1 MTKVQLRWMI
11 SLMTLAAL
19 AVVGLQAY
27 IWRQSLDEA
36 REQFDLRVQA
46 AMVSV
51 YNLMSNPE
59 GTVVIAIGSDRDGP
73 EVRRDSLASYVI
85 QKNTVRF
92 EASEG
97 DAATFLG
104 PEQHIEVRRILLDS
118 LRHEVTTRFEA
129 ARDSL
134 RVVDSDPAAGPDDRK
149 KAVQTLMAI
158 TSEGLSNVL
167 GATPTPRDELE
178 PVLTAQFSQN
188 NLPEDF
194 DWGIYDQRNDT
205 WSTIMGD
212 TTAVQ
217 ASTRRFPLIHLGS
230 GEFLSLQQGSSEV
243 TREYAPQM
251 LALHFPNESWRMARE
266 VVRPLVASGLLAL
279 LVIGCLGYALYL
291 IVRQKR
297 LAEVKTDFINNMTHE
312 FKTPISTI
320 SLACE
325 ALQDES
331 VRHTPDLQTRYTAMI
346 ASENSRLATQVE
358 KVLQMALLDRGD
370 LGLKMEPVDLHT
382 IVREIE
388 GAFAM
393 QVSQRGGQLTSELGA
408 TPAVVTADGL
418 HLRQMLTNLL
428 DNANKYSPESPTIHI
443 ATRNR
448 ESGVEIA
455 VRDHGIGIQRD
466 ALRKVFDR
474 FYRVPTGNRHDVK
487 GFGLGLAYVHT
498 MALAHGGQV
507 SATSTPGRGST
518 FTLYLPYAHA

>member
-1 MTKVQLRWMI
+1 
-11 SLMTLAAL
+11 MTLAAL

-27 IWRQSLDEA
+27 IWRQSLAEA
-36 REQFDLRVQA
+36 SEQFDLRVQA

-59 GTVVIAIGSDRDGP
+59 STVVIAIGRELGTAQGEIS
-73 EVRRDSLASYVI
+73 VRRDSLASYVVRSNSI
-85 QKNTVRF
+85 RFKSSDGDEATVV
-92 EASEG
+92 S
-97 DAATFLG
+97 
-104 PEQHIEVRRILLDS
+104 PEQHIEVRRLLLDS
-118 LRHEVTTRFEA
+118 LRHEVTARFEVA
-129 ARDSL
+129 ADSL
-134 RVVDSDPAAGPDDRK
+134 RLVNADPAAGPDARRQ
-149 KAVQTLMAI
+149 AVQSLMAVTADNLDHI
-158 TSEGLSNVL
+158 ME
-167 GATPTPRDELE
+167 ATPTPRDELE
-178 PVLTAQFSQN
+178 PVLTAQFRQN
-188 NLPEDF
+188 NLPENF
-194 DWGIYDQRNDT
+194 EWGIYDQRNDT
-205 WSTIMGD
+205 WSTIVGD

-217 ASTRRFPLIHLGS
+217 TSIRRFPLLYLGS
-230 GEFLSLQQGSSEV
+230 AGFLSLAREDSEI
-243 TREYAPQM
+243 TREYAPQL
-251 LALHFPNESWRMARE
+251 LAVHFPNETWRLARD

-346 ASENSRLATQVE
+346 ASENERLATQVE
-358 KVLQMALLDRGD
+358 KVLQMALLDRND
-370 LGLKMEPVDLHT
+370 LGLKLEPVDLHT

-388 GAFAM
+388 GAFSM
-393 QVSQRGGQLTSELGA
+393 QVSQRGGQLTSELSA
-408 TPAVVTADGL
+408 APAVVTADGL

-448 ESGVEIA
+448 DAGVEIA